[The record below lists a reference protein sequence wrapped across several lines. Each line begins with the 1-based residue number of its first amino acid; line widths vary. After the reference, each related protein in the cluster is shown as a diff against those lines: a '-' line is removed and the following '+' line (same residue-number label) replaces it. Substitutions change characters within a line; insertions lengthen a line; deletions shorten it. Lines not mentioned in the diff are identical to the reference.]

1 METALFSVS
10 FLLHFHPSALN
21 ISHGI
26 LCVLFFFSPCSL
38 VFSISLFLWPRLF
51 FPQSFPFPLSL
62 PLLLA
67 FGLFTAYFDAQPIS
81 CQHGPCRRSAKGYFL
96 RLRECV
102 CVWAALIFYL
112 RQVHISPVRCA
123 GLQQDRDCGAL
134 TRKQLHLCSFHS
146 LCRLTNVQAH
156 FPQEC
161 KSSRYTLEIILPK
174 QSHTNIYR
182 RGQVHVFSESMQRS
196 SCQRRFGK
204 ACNLHDFRQWLNS
217 ALIAINPIPL
227 HHELFTPFR
236 NIKQNAKWEKSCT
249 GK

>member
-1 METALFSVS
+1 MCSL
-10 FLLHFHPSALN
+10 
-21 ISHGI
+21 
-26 LCVLFFFSPCSL
+26 FFSPCSL

-51 FPQSFPFPLSL
+51 FLSL
-62 PLLLA
+62 FLSPSLSLSRSLLVSSLHILMLSQSA
-67 FGLFTAYFDAQPIS
+67 VSTAPVGAV
-81 CQHGPCRRSAKGYFL
+81 L
-96 RLRECV
+96 RVIFSGCESV

-161 KSSRYTLEIILPK
+161 RSSRYTLEIILPK
-174 QSHTNIYR
+174 QSHAHIYR
-182 RGQVHVFSESMQRS
+182 CGQVRVFSESMQRS

-217 ALIAINPIPL
+217 ALVAINPIPL

-249 GK
+249 GKWRC